1 MLVVANRTASTP
13 AMLARVH
20 ERRETPDDWTPKAVS
35 PAAVAGFG
43 NY

>member
-1 MLVVANRTASTP
+1 VIPPELDKWGPVHGFPREWTANEP
-13 AMLARVH
+13 
-20 ERRETPDDWTPKAVS
+20 S